1 MAESVRVEPP
11 HALPV
16 AEFALWQ
23 LGFRPFYLLASAF
36 AAVSVALWALQ
47 MAGWLSRPYL
57 AGPLWHAH
65 EMLFGYALAVV
76 VGFLLTAGKNWS
88 GQPTLRGLPLALLAA
103 LWLAGRLLIMT
114 PFAWSS
120 ALVNSAFPLASAA
133 ALAVPF
139 WRARNRRNYFFV
151 GLLTLLSLAQL
162 AVHLS
167 QMQVLAL
174 PTWLGIQVGLDVLLF
189 IMAVM
194 AGRVAAM
201 FTNSGVPGATARR
214 IPRLEKAAL
223 GLVLAILAA
232 DVLGPLLPARQ
243 VWMTALLGLAA
254 VVHLARMALWQS
266 HKTLRTPLVWI
277 LHVAYL
283 WIVIHLSLR
292 ALAMVEL
299 VPASLATHALTVG
312 AVGGLTIGMMTRT
325 ARGHTARPLIADG
338 FEVAAY
344 LLVLSAAAVRVLLP
358 LLMPSQLINAWLF
371 SALLWSLGFGLYTLR
386 YWPVLSRKRLD
397 GRPG

>member
-1 MAESVRVEPP
+1 
-11 HALPV
+11 
-16 AEFALWQ
+16 
-23 LGFRPFYLLASAF
+23 
-36 AAVSVALWALQ
+36 
-47 MAGWLSRPYL
+47 
-57 AGPLWHAH
+57 
-65 EMLFGYALAVV
+65 
-76 VGFLLTAGKNWS
+76 
-88 GQPTLRGLPLALLAA
+88 
-103 LWLAGRLLIMT
+103 
-114 PFAWSS
+114 
-120 ALVNSAFPLASAA
+120 
-133 ALAVPF
+133 
-139 WRARNRRNYFFV
+139 
-151 GLLTLLSLAQL
+151 
-162 AVHLS
+162 
-167 QMQVLAL
+167 
-174 PTWLGIQVGLDVLLF
+174 
-189 IMAVM
+189 
-194 AGRVAAM
+194 
-201 FTNSGVPGATARR
+201 
-214 IPRLEKAAL
+214 
-223 GLVLAILAA
+223 
-232 DVLGPLLPARQ
+232 
-243 VWMTALLGLAA
+243 MTALLGLAA